1 MTTSA
6 DGSQVPTQV
15 TSGFVQDTSE
25 DVPVQPHGAPISD
38 PGEAIR
44 NPFAG
49 EVNKLNNFLMT
60 AFPNEM
66 NRSNLTVPET
76 PVDVAIRLLKGLSV
90 VGGGTR
96 CPVEYCNLPINH
108 DGEHGFISFTPR

>member
-6 DGSQVPTQV
+6 NGSQVPTQV
-15 TSGFVQDTSE
+15 TSGYVQETSE
-25 DVPVQPHGAPISD
+25 EVPVPIHGAPIAD
-38 PGEAIR
+38 PGEALR

-49 EVNKLNNFLMT
+49 EINRLHGFLMVS
-60 AFPNEM
+60 FPNEM
-66 NRSNLTVPET
+66 NRSNLVAPES
-76 PVDVAIRLLKGLSV
+76 PVDVAIRLLKGLST

-108 DGEHGFISFTPR
+108 DGDHGFISYTSR